1 MAEYRTREQ
10 AEQYLARIFNP
21 DRRFHLYELDRGWLV
36 QSILTQEEID
46 SGRGLGMTSL
56 VIDADNGVVYQY
68 PSWSTDM
75 IADAFQEAKRAGER
89 PKALQI
95 YPPQW
100 RLSIRRIQEDP
111 NTIQYDVQI
120 QSLTDPPQENAE
132 YQLTIDK
139 TTFRYQPP
147 APMAGNVIAWA
158 EMRSS
163 QDGIWPSEGTWEI

>member
-1 MAEYRTREQ
+1 MAEYRTQEQ
-10 AEQYLARIFNP
+10 VEEYLARIFNP
-21 DRRFHLYELDRGWLV
+21 ERRFRLYPFEIGWLV
-36 QSILTQEEID
+36 QSIPTQQEID
-46 SGRGLGMTSL
+46 TGQNVGMTNL
-56 VIDADNGVVYQY
+56 VIDADNGTVFEY
-68 PSWSTDM
+68 PSWSGMM
-75 IADAFQEAKRAGER
+75 IADDFREAKQTGR
-89 PKALQI
+89 PPTAYQI
-95 YPPQW
+95 YPRQW